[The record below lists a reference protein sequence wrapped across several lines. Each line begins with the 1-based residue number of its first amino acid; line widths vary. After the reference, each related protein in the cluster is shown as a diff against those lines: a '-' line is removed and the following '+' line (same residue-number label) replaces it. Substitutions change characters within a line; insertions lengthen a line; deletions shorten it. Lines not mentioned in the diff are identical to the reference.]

1 MAGKN
6 EGNNVLVIPNEV
18 FFCRITESLAAGR
31 NVTFTVK
38 GYSMFPFMRNE
49 KDRVCLERYDGREL
63 SAGEVI
69 LFRYNGK
76 YILHRVYASGTD
88 AGGSPVYRTMGDG
101 NIRGVEYAVPSAVAG
116 VMICRITPGGKE
128 WKCSSFSWKTLSW
141 VWRKLLFVRRWC
153 LAVLR
158 RVYR

>member
-18 FFCRITESLAAGR
+18 FFSRITESLAAGR

-76 YILHRVYASGTD
+76 YILHCTGY
-88 AGGSPVYRTMGDG
+88 
-101 NIRGVEYAVPSAVAG
+101 
-116 VMICRITPGGKE
+116 
-128 WKCSSFSWKTLSW
+128 TLQGPMPA
-141 VWRKLLFVRRWC
+141 
-153 LAVLR
+153 AVLST
-158 RVYR
+158 VQWGTAI

>member
-18 FFCRITESLAAGR
+18 FFSRITESLEAGR

-128 WKCSSFSWKTLSW
+128 WKCSSFSWKILSW
-141 VWRKLLFVRRWC
+141 VWRKLFFVRRWC

-158 RVYR
+158 RIYR